1 MSVPAATSGQTGG
14 PTPHLLPERSTTP
27 HRISCSRTQGH
38 GDTQR
43 ITEVRREPARRR
55 PLGCLPRVLWV
66 LTVSLRGPSPGGN
79 RRSGASPG
87 WERCAI
93 PIPTFPP
100 PSPHSLYE
108 SLPPVG
114 LCGHIRVSPSQSG
127 PGYAQSSVR
136 KRQSLSARKPA
147 THQPEQCLRESA
159 KQDSSGWVSV
169 CIHCLPCMRVALGW
183 AFTGFIPLP

>member
-55 PLGCLPRVLWV
+55 PLGCLPRVLWA

-93 PIPTFPP
+93 PTPTFPP

-127 PGYAQSSVR
+127 PGYAQV
-136 KRQSLSARKPA
+136 QSERGRACPL
-147 THQPEQCLRESA
+147 ES
-159 KQDSSGWVSV
+159 QLPISQNSVSV
-169 CIHCLPCMRVALGW
+169 KVPSKTRQGGYRYVYIACLA
-183 AFTGFIPLP
+183 